1 MYLVSRANLNP
12 WSFITKDDKL
22 LFKESSCYG
31 PVPEDHLVFRSIK
44 LPKVHSLA
52 GKTLFLSCRSNY
64 WHMLADELCDLSL
77 LMESGINLNEFE
89 KTKINKSK
97 INMFRSLGDIRK
109 EEEKKK
115 GDKKTT
121 AYTGGEK
128 SGMEVENPDD
138 IEGVIEQAKKNSEKR
153 KDLSSEELSQKPDT
167 EIRIT
172 LYSNGFTVEGGEFR
186 DYNTEENKA
195 FMKELNEGYVPKE
208 LRA

>member
-1 MYLVSRANLNP
+1 
-12 WSFITKDDKL
+12 
-22 LFKESSCYG
+22 
-31 PVPEDHLVFRSIK
+31 
-44 LPKVHSLA
+44 
-52 GKTLFLSCRSNY
+52 
-64 WHMLADELCDLSL
+64 
-77 LMESGINLNEFE
+77 
-89 KTKINKSK
+89 
-97 INMFRSLGDIRK
+97 MFRSLGDIRK